1 MAYLRKL
8 DVYCQSS
15 PCKANGVASPCKA
28 KAVVVLIDRWNGQ
41 YGQFCRKCGEK
52 ELKNLKEAEAKDA

>member
-8 DVYCQSS
+8 DVYCQS
-15 PCKANGVASPCKA
+15 SPCKA